1 MRRTLVPRFDS
12 FVPRFAH
19 GVLAALL
26 VVATAGSAW
35 AGVEIGLNFTGHV
48 WSLPT
53 APDRSVA
60 TPDTM
65 GAVGE
70 QHIVELL
77 NDGYA
82 VYRKS
87 DGLLERSSTLTE
99 FWVAAGVTSVVGQA
113 FDPRVLYDAASG
125 RWFAVSIDGW
135 TDSDPNRLIEPNS
148 YLVAVSKSAD
158 PTEGWT
164 GFQIDSDPDDTSW
177 VDFPQIGMDAVGLY
191 VGAVRDALGPA
202 GNTPELGQSLLVFPK
217 ADLLAATP
225 SIANVTNW
233 PLLYFSEMGFLPQPV
248 VNYDGAGLPAT
259 LLSGNYASLGV
270 LQSTKIGGAIESP
283 VLATSKFIPVPYT
296 GGGALDTYF
305 AAQPGPKADIYAGN
319 GRFSAYAVQIDGS
332 IWAAQTTRVDGRL
345 GVRWYE
351 IDAATDS
358 LLQFGDVTDPTLDL
372 YFPSIAVNHFGQVVI
387 GISGSSETDF
397 AGAYAAVG
405 ETLGGVTSFGA
416 PLLLQAGLA
425 DFEQIDPEF
434 SWRNRWGD
442 YSATVVDPSDP
453 FRFWTFQEYVEAEDI
468 YGIRITELILTP
480 EPGAGLLGVSGF
492 LGLAALRRRRA

>member
-1 MRRTLVPRFDS
+1 MRRTLVSRFDS
-12 FVPRFAH
+12 FVLRFAH

-26 VVATAGSAW
+26 VVATAGSAG

-48 WSLPT
+48 WSPPT

-191 VGAVRDALGPA
+191 VGAIRDKLGPA

-233 PLLYFSEMGFLPQPV
+233 PLLYFSEVGFLPQPV
-248 VNYDGAGLPAT
+248 VNYDGRAFRRRFSRGTTPPWAFSSRPRSAARSNRPFSLRRSSSRSPTPEGAPWTPTSPRSPDPRRISTPATEGSASTRCRSTARSGLP
-259 LLSGNYASLGV
+259 
-270 LQSTKIGGAIESP
+270 
-283 VLATSKFIPVPYT
+283 
-296 GGGALDTYF
+296 
-305 AAQPGPKADIYAGN
+305 
-319 GRFSAYAVQIDGS
+319 
-332 IWAAQTTRVDGRL
+332 
-345 GVRWYE
+345 
-351 IDAATDS
+351 
-358 LLQFGDVTDPTLDL
+358 
-372 YFPSIAVNHFGQVVI
+372 
-387 GISGSSETDF
+387 
-397 AGAYAAVG
+397 
-405 ETLGGVTSFGA
+405 
-416 PLLLQAGLA
+416 
-425 DFEQIDPEF
+425 
-434 SWRNRWGD
+434 
-442 YSATVVDPSDP
+442 
-453 FRFWTFQEYVEAEDI
+453 
-468 YGIRITELILTP
+468 
-480 EPGAGLLGVSGF
+480 
-492 LGLAALRRRRA
+492 RRRGWTAAWACVGTRSMRRPTACSSSGT